1 MNSKAKGARS
11 ELKVRDQLL
20 EDGWYV
26 TKAGGSLGL
35 WDLIAIHPGGT
46 TRLIQVKTNRRPRP
60 AERVKLLDF
69 SSRFIKV
76 ECFVALVRD
85 RAQTLWERVVSR

>member
-20 EDGWYV
+20 VDGWYV

-35 WDLIAIHPGGT
+35 WDLIALHPSGT
-46 TRLIQVKTNRRPRP
+46 TRLVQVKTNRRPRTP
-60 AERVKLLDF
+60 EYLKLMEF
-69 SSRFIKV
+69 ASKFNKV

-85 RAQTLWERVVSR
+85 RKETLWEVVQR